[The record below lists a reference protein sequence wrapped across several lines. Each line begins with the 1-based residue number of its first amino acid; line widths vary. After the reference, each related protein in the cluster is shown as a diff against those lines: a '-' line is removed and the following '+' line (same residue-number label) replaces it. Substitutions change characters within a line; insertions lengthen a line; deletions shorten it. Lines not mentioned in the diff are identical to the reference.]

1 MTVLDVK
8 KIKADAAAAFKRSEK
23 LLEALKKLPIAPSP
37 SPHLSAVKTP
47 AATSLEKSTGT
58 AGANSEK
65 QASTAARLSSA
76 VWATLVAVNVTHR
89 DKGLDILETARYFKE
104 AAVKVAGGDLA
115 KLQEMLAIQSR
126 TLDLVFD
133 DFLIRAVNQTNFDIK
148 EKYFR
153 LAFKAQSQCRTTVE
167 SLAVIQQ
174 GPAIFAR
181 QANITNGPQQV
192 NNAISHDASTC
203 QKPAPVLVRTVI
215 EGIKQLDSVPVNT
228 EQLEP
233 PRMEK
238 QRTCNTNYLAGLL

>member
-47 AATSLEKSTGT
+47 AATSLKKSTGT

-76 VWATLVAVNVTHR
+76 VGATLVAVNVTHR

-104 AAVKVAGGDLA
+104 GAVKAAGGDLA
-115 KLQEMLAIQSR
+115 TLQGMLAIQSR
-126 TLDLVFD
+126 TLDLVFN

-192 NNAISHDASTC
+192 NNAISLDASTG
-203 QKPAPVLVRTVI
+203 QKPAPVLADRAI
-215 EGIKQLDSVPVNT
+215 EATKQLDSVPGSIELLTVS
-228 EQLEP
+228 
-233 PRMEK
+233 RMGNK
-238 QRTCNTNYLAGLL
+238 K